1 MAQAG
6 FNGQGRTKHRYQ
18 EGITGE
24 IVLHEDDPE
33 IVDRMIDFLYRQDY
47 DDEGSSLETHAQVYA
62 IADKY
67 EILSLK
73 EWAALKSRR
82 ALKRTSKDDADR
94 VAAALEVVWTTTP
107 QQDGGLR
114 SLFLLWVGD
123 NLDKVLDSER
133 YVEVVK
139 GHTDLAMDIIRELS
153 CRQKKGESYCGMCGA
168 NRTATDW
175 SCGHFG
181 LVIPPKY
188 FRD

>member
-6 FNGQGRTKHRYQ
+6 FNGQGRTENRYQ

-24 IVLHEDDPE
+24 IVLLEDAPE

-47 DDEGSSLETHAQVYA
+47 DDEGSSLETHAHVYA

-114 SLFLLWVGD
+114 SFFLLWVGD

-139 GHTDLAMDIIRELS
+139 GHPDLAMGIIRELS
-153 CRQKKGESYCGMCGA
+153 RRQNEGESYCSMCGA
-168 NRTATDW
+168 NRTATEW
-175 SCGHFG
+175 SCDHYAP
-181 LVIPPKY
+181 VVPPKY
-188 FRD
+188 FKD